1 MDFIL
6 AHPYILFLPGL
17 LILCLPLL
25 SRHKD
30 EPDRDAEELP
40 RVVISQQVPSVFDTF
55 KGGKDFTRGK
65 ADEIKKYVEGLLK

>member
-25 SRHKD
+25 SRHED

-55 KGGKDFTRGK
+55 KGGKD
-65 ADEIKKYVEGLLK
+65 